1 MLSSERINS
10 ISEAVRIITGGSYWM
25 SFGSL
30 YGRHDGF
37 PLSLSGS
44 ACARL
49 CIRAYRRTVVGQGT
63 PVFGEFCCFSRQV
76 SVIGHDYIVGN
87 VFEHV
92 RYVEI

>member
-1 MLSSERINS
+1 
-10 ISEAVRIITGGSYWM
+10 M

-37 PLSLSGS
+37 PFGLSGC

-49 CIRAYRRTVVGQGT
+49 RIRAYRRTVVGQGT
-63 PVFGEFCCFSRQV
+63 PIFGEFSCFRSQV
-76 SVIGHDYIVGN
+76 RVVGHDDIVGD

>member
-1 MLSSERINS
+1 MLSGERINS
-10 ISEAVRIITGGSYWM
+10 ISKTVRIITGGSYWM

-37 PLSLSGS
+37 PLGLSGG

-63 PVFGEFCCFSRQV
+63 PIFGEFSCFSRQV
-76 SVIGHDYIVGN
+76 SVIGHDDIIGN